1 MCLSI
6 NISEDEDRTQVFR
19 TLRPETGYYKGHA
32 IITFKTPEVTGP
44 DDYNGLTIVTGKA
57 QLWSGAAGQ
66 PGLVTVMTSTLHY
79 TEQGAIVICSLY
91 ILQGLLD
98 LQFQAPTLNSANA
111 VLQSMKAK
119 ML

>member
-44 DDYNGLTIVTGKA
+44 DDYNGPTIVPGKA
-57 QLWSGAAGQ
+57 QRWSGAAGH
-66 PGLVTVMTSTLHY
+66 PGLVTVMTSTSHLHRA
-79 TEQGAIVICSLY
+79 GSNCHV
-91 ILQGLLD
+91 
-98 LQFQAPTLNSANA
+98 
-111 VLQSMKAK
+111 
-119 ML
+119 